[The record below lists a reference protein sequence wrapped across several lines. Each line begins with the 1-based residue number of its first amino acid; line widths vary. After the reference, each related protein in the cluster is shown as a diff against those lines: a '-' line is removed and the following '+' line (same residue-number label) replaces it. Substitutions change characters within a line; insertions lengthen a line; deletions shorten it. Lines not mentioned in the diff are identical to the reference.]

1 MLCGDGASITGSN
14 IPTLTARSRSSGRAH
29 RRSTPRSRWE
39 SVRRRGGCASSTSS
53 SVPVSPRP
61 SAGRR
66 RSPCSVVSST
76 RRVRPT
82 PSAWWSRTTT
92 TSRSSPS
99 VSTGWSTVTDERSLV
114 DRTLID
120 YVGLGAALRDAGV
133 AIGAGQQIAFARAL
147 RRVNAEDHDD
157 VYWAGRC
164 CLITRSDDIAIYDRV
179 FADWFASGGGTGMR
193 GFGRPMPGQGAAT
206 ARPVMRMHTTTVRV
220 ERRRDD
226 AGRLASGLEVLRQ
239 KDFAACSDDELAVIA
254 RLLRQLTLT
263 APRRRSR
270 RTERAPTGGRPD
282 LRRALRDCVGDA
294 TRPGP
299 LRRRR
304 RRERARPIVLVLD
317 VSGSMSAYSRLLL
330 QFAWSA
336 LRATTSVEVFCFGT
350 RLTRVTRELGRRQP
364 DAALDDAAKSVLD
377 WDGGTRIGESLQQLL
392 REHSRRAS
400 CRGAVVV
407 VCSDGL
413 ERGDPQVLATQLARL
428 RRLSHRIVWVNPLS
442 GDPRF
447 EPVTQG
453 MTAALPYVDALVA
466 GHSLNTLEDLARIM
480 SELA

>member
-53 SVPVSPRP
+53 SVRASPRR
-61 SAGRR
+61 SGGRR

-76 RRVRPT
+76 RRVPPT
-82 PSAWWSRTTT
+82 PSASWSRTTT

-147 RRVNAEDHDD
+147 RRGNPEDHDD

-164 CLITRSDDIAIYDRV
+164 CLITRSDDIATYDRV

-206 ARPVMRMHTTTVRV
+206 GRPAVRMHTTTVRV

-282 LRRALRDCVGDA
+282 LRRGA
-294 TRPGP
+294 
-299 LRRRR
+299 RRRGGGAAR
-304 RRERARPIVLVLD
+304 PRAPPPRRAR
-317 VSGSMSAYSRLLL
+317 
-330 QFAWSA
+330 
-336 LRATTSVEVFCFGT
+336 
-350 RLTRVTRELGRRQP
+350 
-364 DAALDDAAKSVLD
+364 
-377 WDGGTRIGESLQQLL
+377 
-392 REHSRRAS
+392 
-400 CRGAVVV
+400 
-407 VCSDGL
+407 
-413 ERGDPQVLATQLARL
+413 
-428 RRLSHRIVWVNPLS
+428 
-442 GDPRF
+442 
-447 EPVTQG
+447 
-453 MTAALPYVDALVA
+453 
-466 GHSLNTLEDLARIM
+466 
-480 SELA
+480 